1 MAKKTVSTKTETR
14 EKYALWLDNSVL
26 KRLRDYQR
34 DVGVPVSVSVRKAI
48 DAYLETL
55 PRPKKASNKT
65 SDSGSTIRL

>member
-26 KRLRDYQR
+26 KRLRDYQQ

-55 PRPKKASNKT
+55 PRPKK
-65 SDSGSTIRL
+65 